1 MELGPQEDQL
11 FLATNR
17 AGQNQRRQA
26 VIVIGVAIVA
36 CLIAAPFARVPLP
49 PAWAFLSVHESALFV
64 ITLITAVLLFGQ
76 FEIVRSRALLIL
88 AAGYLYAAV
97 MAIPHLLAFPG
108 IFGPHG
114 LFGNNPQISTWIFVF
129 WRVGYEIALIA
140 YALLRHRE
148 PAFGTRGAGG
158 EIALAVAVVL
168 IAGSLFTLIAIVFGG
183 SLPELVQADGR
194 YTSMTLAIAILS
206 WSVGLVVLYMF
217 WRRKPDS
224 VLDLWLSV
232 VIVLS
237 LLAALQSSLFN
248 AGRFDFGFYSGRLF
262 GLAAASFVLIN
273 LLIENGR
280 LYAKLAAGQAELR
293 RLTTVDPLT
302 GIANRRAFDT
312 VLDAEWRRATRNRAG
327 LSLLLLDVDCFKS
340 FNDVYGHPA
349 GDDCLRKIAGVLVG
363 TARRGGELIAR
374 CGGEEFAV
382 LLPGVGVAEA
392 TALAQRVCQSVRDLN
407 VAHAASTVTAYVTVS
422 IGVAAMLPPRASNS
436 RQASSA
442 SLVERADRALYAAKA
457 AGRDRVAEDATQLAV
472 RVAV

>member
-26 VIVIGVAIVA
+26 AIVIGGAIVA
-36 CLIAAPFARVPLP
+36 FLIAAPFARVQLP

-64 ITLITAVLLFGQ
+64 ISLITAVLLFGQ
-76 FEIVRSRALLIL
+76 FEIVRSRALLVL

-114 LFGNNPQISTWIFVF
+114 LLGNSPQISTWIYVF
-129 WRVGYEIALIA
+129 WRVGYEIAVIA
-140 YALLRHRE
+140 YALMRHRA
-148 PAFGTRGAGG
+148 PAFGPRGAGG
-158 EIALAVAVVL
+158 EIAFAIAVVL
-168 IAGSLFTLIAIVFGG
+168 IAAVFFTLVASVFGDE
-183 SLPELVQADGR
+183 LPVLAQADGR
-194 YTSMTLAIAILS
+194 YTTTTLVIAILT
-206 WSVGLVVLYMF
+206 WGIALIVLYVF
-217 WRRKPDS
+217 WSRRPDS
-224 VLDLWLSV
+224 VLDLWLTV

-237 LLAALQSSLFN
+237 LLAALQSSLIN
-248 AGRFDFGFYSGRLF
+248 TGRFDFGFYSGRLF

-273 LLIENGR
+273 LLVENGR

-312 VLDAEWRRATRNRAG
+312 ALDTEWRRAMRNRAG

-382 LLPGVGVAEA
+382 LLPGVGSTEA
-392 TALAQRVCQSVRDLN
+392 AALAQRVCQSVRDLN

-422 IGVAAMLPPRASNS
+422 IGVAAMLPARLGDT
-436 RQASSA
+436 RQASPA

-457 AGRDRVAEDATQLAV
+457 AGRNRVAEDANQLAV

>member
-1 MELGPQEDQL
+1 MELSSQEDQL

-17 AGQNQRRQA
+17 AGRNQRRQA
-26 VIVIGVAIVA
+26 VIVISVAGVLCLVA
-36 CLIAAPFARVPLP
+36 MPFARVQLP

-64 ITLITAVLLFGQ
+64 INLITAVLLFGQ

-108 IFGPHG
+108 MFGSHG
-114 LFGNNPQISTWIFVF
+114 LLGDNPQTPAWIFIF
-129 WRVGYEIALIA
+129 WRVGYEIALIV
-140 YALLRHRE
+140 YALTRNRE
-148 PAFGTRGAGG
+148 PAFGSRGAGG
-158 EIALAVAVVL
+158 EIAPAVAGVL
-168 IAGSLFTLIAIVFGG
+168 IAGSLLTLIAVMFSGT
-183 SLPELVQADGR
+183 LPKLQLDGQ
-194 YTSMTLAIAILS
+194 YTNTTLLIAILS
-206 WSVGLVVLYMF
+206 WSIGLVVLYVF
-217 WRRKPDS
+217 WRRKPNS

-237 LLAALQSSLFN
+237 LLAALQSALFN
-248 AGRFDFGFYSGRLF
+248 GGRFDFGFYSGRLF
-262 GLAAASFVLIN
+262 GLAASSFVLIN
-273 LLIENGR
+273 LLVENGR

-302 GIANRRAFDT
+302 GIANRRAFDAA
-312 VLDAEWRRATRNRAG
+312 LDAEWRRAMRNRG
-327 LSLLLLDVDCFKS
+327 SISLLLLDVDCFKS
-340 FNDVYGHPA
+340 FNDIYGHPA

-382 LLPGVGVAEA
+382 LLPGVGATEA
-392 TALAQRVCQSVRDLN
+392 SALAQRVCQSVRDLN
-407 VAHAASTVTAYVTVS
+407 VAHAASTVTAHVTIS
-422 IGVAAMLPPRASNS
+422 IGVAAMLPARSTDPRPASP
-436 RQASSA
+436 A

-457 AGRDRVAEDATQLAV
+457 AGRDRVAEDAGQLAM

>member
-1 MELGPQEDQL
+1 
-11 FLATNR
+11 
-17 AGQNQRRQA
+17 
-26 VIVIGVAIVA
+26 
-36 CLIAAPFARVPLP
+36 
-49 PAWAFLSVHESALFV
+49 
-64 ITLITAVLLFGQ
+64 
-76 FEIVRSRALLIL
+76 
-88 AAGYLYAAV
+88 
-97 MAIPHLLAFPG
+97 
-108 IFGPHG
+108 
-114 LFGNNPQISTWIFVF
+114 
-129 WRVGYEIALIA
+129 
-140 YALLRHRE
+140 
-148 PAFGTRGAGG
+148 
-158 EIALAVAVVL
+158 
-168 IAGSLFTLIAIVFGG
+168 VFGG
-183 SLPELVQADGR
+183 ALPALVQADGH
-194 YTSMTLAIAILS
+194 YTNTTLAIAILT
-206 WSVGLVVLYMF
+206 WSIGLIVLYVF
-217 WRRKPDS
+217 WSRTPDS

-273 LLIENGR
+273 LLVENGR

-312 VLDAEWRRATRNRAG
+312 ALDTEWRRAFRNRANV
-327 LSLLLLDVDCFKS
+327 SLLLLDVDCFKS

-349 GDDCLRKIAGVLVG
+349 GDDCLRRIAGVLVG

-392 TALAQRVCQSVRDLN
+392 NALAQRVCRSVRDLN
-407 VAHAASTVTAYVTVS
+407 IAHPASTVSAYVTVS
-422 IGVAAMLPPRASNS
+422 IGVAATLPARSIDP
-436 RQASSA
+436 RQASPA

-457 AGRDRVAEDATQLAV
+457 AGRDRVVEDAGQPGI

>member
-1 MELGPQEDQL
+1 
-11 FLATNR
+11 
-17 AGQNQRRQA
+17 
-26 VIVIGVAIVA
+26 
-36 CLIAAPFARVPLP
+36 
-49 PAWAFLSVHESALFV
+49 
-64 ITLITAVLLFGQ
+64 
-76 FEIVRSRALLIL
+76 
-88 AAGYLYAAV
+88 
-97 MAIPHLLAFPG
+97 
-108 IFGPHG
+108 
-114 LFGNNPQISTWIFVF
+114 
-129 WRVGYEIALIA
+129 
-140 YALLRHRE
+140 
-148 PAFGTRGAGG
+148 
-158 EIALAVAVVL
+158 
-168 IAGSLFTLIAIVFGG
+168 
-183 SLPELVQADGR
+183 
-194 YTSMTLAIAILS
+194 
-206 WSVGLVVLYMF
+206 LVVLYIF
-217 WRRKPDS
+217 RRRKPDS

-273 LLIENGR
+273 LLVENGR

-312 VLDAEWRRATRNRAG
+312 ALDAEWRRAMRNRAG

-382 LLPGVGVAEA
+382 LLPGVGATEA

-422 IGVAAMLPPRASNS
+422 IGVAAILPARASDS
-436 RQASSA
+436 RQTSPV

-457 AGRDRVAEDATQLAV
+457 AGRDRVAEDGNQLAV
-472 RVAV
+472 HVAV

>member
-1 MELGPQEDQL
+1 
-11 FLATNR
+11 
-17 AGQNQRRQA
+17 
-26 VIVIGVAIVA
+26 
-36 CLIAAPFARVPLP
+36 
-49 PAWAFLSVHESALFV
+49 
-64 ITLITAVLLFGQ
+64 
-76 FEIVRSRALLIL
+76 
-88 AAGYLYAAV
+88 

-114 LFGNNPQISTWIFVF
+114 SFGNNPQISTWIFVF

-168 IAGSLFTLIAIVFGG
+168 IAASLFTLIAIVFGG
-183 SLPELVQADGR
+183 ALPELVQADGR
-194 YTSMTLAIAILS
+194 YTSATLVIAILS
-206 WSVGLVVLYMF
+206 WSVGLVVLYLF
-217 WRRKPDS
+217 WRRKPES

-232 VIVLS
+232 VIVVFGV
-237 LLAALQSSLFN
+237 APLFG
-248 AGRFDFGFYSGRLF
+248 ALF

-312 VLDAEWRRATRNRAG
+312 VLDAEWRRAIRNRAG

-382 LLPGVGVAEA
+382 LLPGVGAAEA

-422 IGVAAMLPPRASNS
+422 IGVAAMLSARPTDP
-436 RQASSA
+436 RQASPA

-457 AGRDRVAEDATQLAV
+457 AGRDRVAEDAGQPAR
-472 RVAV
+472 RVAVLPG

>member
-26 VIVIGVAIVA
+26 VIVIGIAIVA

-49 PAWAFLSVHESALFV
+49 PAWAFLSVHESALLV
-64 ITLITAVLLFGQ
+64 ITLITAVLLLGQ

-114 LFGNNPQISTWIFVF
+114 LFGNSPQISTWIFVF

-158 EIALAVAVVL
+158 EIALAVAVVP
-168 IAGSLFTLIAIVFGG
+168 IAGSLFTLIAIVFGDA
-183 SLPELVQADGR
+183 LPQLVQADGR
-194 YTSMTLAIAILS
+194 YTSATLAIAILS
-206 WSVGLVVLYMF
+206 WSIGLVVLYMF

-248 AGRFDFGFYSGRLF
+248 AGAVRFRFLF
-262 GLAAASFVLIN
+262 GPPLWTCCSKLCPDQSPSREWPALRQTG
-273 LLIENGR
+273 GR
-280 LYAKLAAGQAELR
+280 
-293 RLTTVDPLT
+293 T
-302 GIANRRAFDT
+302 G
-312 VLDAEWRRATRNRAG
+312 
-327 LSLLLLDVDCFKS
+327 
-340 FNDVYGHPA
+340 
-349 GDDCLRKIAGVLVG
+349 
-363 TARRGGELIAR
+363 
-374 CGGEEFAV
+374 
-382 LLPGVGVAEA
+382 
-392 TALAQRVCQSVRDLN
+392 
-407 VAHAASTVTAYVTVS
+407 
-422 IGVAAMLPPRASNS
+422 
-436 RQASSA
+436 
-442 SLVERADRALYAAKA
+442 
-457 AGRDRVAEDATQLAV
+457 
-472 RVAV
+472 